1 MQGEIKWKN
10 WSSSNP
16 KKYPWTGLKNS
27 YKRNLNEN
35 IYYHTAR
42 KFLTPYNFSN
52 RSSLKWSA
60 SDQFRITDFGNS
72 MGTQWI
78 SSSISICFSGNF
90 LLAGR
95 CGRNSTILEGKC
107 WWEKDNS
114 CRVCALNIL
123 TKHFRPIDRIKK
135 SYKWVNFKTQTTD
148 SACLPWKRYG

>member
-1 MQGEIKWKN
+1 MQGEIKRKN

-35 IYYHTAR
+35 IIIRLENSSPHIT
-42 KFLTPYNFSN
+42 FLMVHLLNGLLRINLESQILGVTWVLNGSVPQLISVFQAIFGW
-52 RSSLKWSA
+52 LGDVEETVWSWME
-60 SDQFRITDFGNS
+60 SV
-72 MGTQWI
+72 
-78 SSSISICFSGNF
+78 
-90 LLAGR
+90 AG
-95 CGRNSTILEGKC
+95 K
-107 WWEKDNS
+107 KDDS

-148 SACLPWKRYG
+148 SACLAWKR